1 MFAINHASA
10 ALLFKKKY
18 PAVKLVWLLISVQFV
33 ELLWVLFNYIG
44 LESTT
49 TEDGVKFIGDIHL
62 SHMPFSHS
70 ILSTVILALIAFS
83 AIKIIFN
90 NNTWAVAVSLAISS
104 HIILD
109 LITHAQDLPLIFF
122 SENIKLGSML
132 YTGFPYAAFLF
143 EMLFG
148 VFCWWYYKGSKSLL
162 AVIVIFNLF
171 NFTIFSPDVVG
182 LEQFFAHS
190 PYLLTSV
197 IFFQIVITLYLVWL
211 FAKKPAEVI
220 RTAIQA

>member
-18 PAVKLVWLLISVQFV
+18 PDVKLVWLLISVQLV

-49 TEDGVKFIGDIHL
+49 TEDSVKFVGDIHL

-70 ILSTVILALIAFS
+70 ILSTVILAGLAYILIKKFFNSKMLAT
-83 AIKIIFN
+83 AI
-90 NNTWAVAVSLAISS
+90 SLAISS

-109 LITHAQDLPLIFF
+109 LLTHNNDLPLSFF

-132 YTGFPYAAFLF
+132 YSGFPYLAFLF

-162 AVIVIFNLF
+162 AVIIIFNLF

-182 LEQFFAHS
+182 LEQFFVHS

-197 IFFQIVITLYLVWL
+197 IFFQIIVTLYFVWL
-211 FAKKPAEVI
+211 FAKKTDKEV
-220 RTAIQA
+220 QAA